1 VYNVKSDLSSK
12 VIQSLGGWETHNM
25 VSHFAASL
33 TVEDALALY
42 REKNGH
48 LYMNTCQHIGIP
60 MCNKW

>member
-1 VYNVKSDLSSK
+1 